1 MEEERSGRIFGR
13 NPVREAL
20 RSDASVDRVYIMKGE
35 ASGSIGDIIRMAR
48 EKGVQVKYVPAKWF
62 DETCR
67 GQVHQGV
74 AAAVAAAKY
83 QELDDIIEAAGS
95 DGLIV
100 LMDSITDPHNLGAI
114 IRSAECFG
122 ASGVVIPVNRN
133 AGLTDI
139 AVKASAGAAMYMPVA
154 KVTNLSRAI
163 DRLKDSGY
171 WIIGADMDGK
181 AYESIPF
188 KGAVAIVI
196 GGEDA
201 GLTRLVKEKCDFLAG
216 IPQYGK
222 VSSLNAS
229 VAAGI
234 LLAEAAKQRNRS

>member
-1 MEEERSGRIFGR
+1 MEDERQGRIFGR

-20 RSDASVDRVYIMKGE
+20 RSDASVERVYILKGDTG
-35 ASGSIGDIIRMAR
+35 GSIGDIIRMAKT
-48 EKGVQVKYVPAKWF
+48 KGVQIKYVPAKWF

-74 AAAVAAAKY
+74 AASITAAKY
-83 QELDDIIEAAGS
+83 SELDDLIEAAGK

-122 ASGVVIPVNRN
+122 ASGAVIPMNRS

-154 KVTNLSRAI
+154 RVTNLSRAI
-163 DRLKDSGY
+163 DRLKECGY
-171 WIIGADMDGK
+171 WIIGADMDGE
-181 AYESIPF
+181 AYENVFF
-188 KGAVAIVI
+188 KGAAAIVI

-201 GLTRLVKEKCDFLAG
+201 GLTRLVREKCDFLAG
-216 IPQYGK
+216 IPQYGR

-234 LLAEAAKQRNRS
+234 LLSEAARQRSRS